1 MVITIDGPAGVGK
14 TTLAK
19 ELARIFHISYLDSGA
34 LYRAITW
41 KVLKEGIKEEK
52 KVKEILPAIRI
63 NFQPTEE
70 KMRVWVDGEEVTS
83 SIRLPQVTNQVWW
96 VCRIKE
102 VRDKVNFLLKEYAKE
117 RDVIV
122 EGRDMGSVVFPNAEV
137 KIFLDAS
144 LEERAL
150 RRWREWKEKG
160 VEKNMEEVKREIQRR
175 DKRDRERD
183 IAPLRIPENSFY
195 LDTTGLSLKEVV
207 EKVKVL
213 VERR

>member
-183 IAPLRIPENSFY
+183 VAPLRIPENSFY